1 MFSDASQNTSSPRLR
16 AHSRNARVEAI
27 VIGASLGGP
36 QAVSTV
42 LRYLAPHID
51 HIVVYVV
58 IHMPSDLAVTL
69 TAQLASV
76 STRHT
81 QLCVHG
87 DVVKAGHIYIAPGNM
102 HMRIVRVGTKILTL
116 HDDRSPQHFCKPSV
130 DVTFN
135 SFATTY
141 GANGLALVLTGMGQD
156 GLVGSQSIVE
166 HGGKVFVQDEA
177 SSAVWGMPGSV
188 AKAGLASLIL
198 PPAELAKAAALHLI
212 HSAPGGA
219 FVTDWIKRLQSYLHR
234 RSGVLLDADKLYFIE
249 SRLAPLVKTYQETDV
264 ESLFYRLERSGDRQ
278 LERAFIDSFLTNET
292 FFFRDRMLFETI
304 RNRLLP
310 QLSQTKEKQRQ
321 IRFWCAACST
331 GQEAYSLAMVVDE
344 EMSRF
349 PGWSIDILATD
360 LSDRALQS
368 AKAGLY
374 TNFEVQRGLPIQ
386 YLLQHFKRV
395 GERWQIQD
403 QLRSRIKFEIKNLI
417 DPFHEA
423 GKFDLILCRNVLIYF
438 DEPTRRHILKRLSQS
453 LHAEGCL
460 ALGSSETLLANDM
473 PGQTWTSLGAGLWKR
488 VSSSVESRSTLMGR
502 EKSWT

>member
-198 PPAELAKAAALHLI
+198 PPAELAEAAALQLI
-212 HSAPGGA
+212 HSAPGA
-219 FVTDWIKRLQSYLHR
+219 RL
-234 RSGVLLDADKLYFIE
+234 
-249 SRLAPLVKTYQETDV
+249 
-264 ESLFYRLERSGDRQ
+264 
-278 LERAFIDSFLTNET
+278 
-292 FFFRDRMLFETI
+292 
-304 RNRLLP
+304 
-310 QLSQTKEKQRQ
+310 
-321 IRFWCAACST
+321 
-331 GQEAYSLAMVVDE
+331 
-344 EMSRF
+344 
-349 PGWSIDILATD
+349 
-360 LSDRALQS
+360 
-368 AKAGLY
+368 
-374 TNFEVQRGLPIQ
+374 
-386 YLLQHFKRV
+386 
-395 GERWQIQD
+395 
-403 QLRSRIKFEIKNLI
+403 
-417 DPFHEA
+417 
-423 GKFDLILCRNVLIYF
+423 
-438 DEPTRRHILKRLSQS
+438 
-453 LHAEGCL
+453 
-460 ALGSSETLLANDM
+460 
-473 PGQTWTSLGAGLWKR
+473 
-488 VSSSVESRSTLMGR
+488 
-502 EKSWT
+502 